1 MPLPLGHSA
10 IGFATHS
17 LISNDNGRFKK
28 WQVAIFI
35 LILSN
40 LPDIDILIG
49 LILQN
54 NASVFH
60 RGPTHS
66 IFFALAM
73 GFIASKF
80 SKFWV
85 QIPVMNFKTCF
96 ILIISHVFADYF
108 LTDSPVSLNWP
119 FEVSWST
126 GDFGWSDVLHT
137 VFFEAVEDTGILL
150 VCICIIILAI
160 IFRRFYFIRNTKL
173 AAFNIL
179 RGQTL
184 RERKQRSID
193 N

>member
-35 LILSN
+35 VVLSN
-40 LPDIDILIG
+40 LPDIDILLG

-66 IFFALAM
+66 ILFALAV
-73 GFIASKF
+73 GFVASI
-80 SKFWV
+80 SAKFWS

-96 ILIISHVFADYF
+96 LLILSHVLADYF
-108 LTDSPVSLNWP
+108 LTDSPVSLLWP

-126 GDFGWSDVLHT
+126 GNFGWSEVLHT
-137 VFFEAVEDTGILL
+137 VFFEAVEDTGILF
-150 VCICIIILAI
+150 VCTCIIILAM
-160 IFRRFYFIRNTKL
+160 IFRRLYFIGNTKL
-173 AAFNIL
+173 AAFNIS